1 LADPTTDQQNLAAA
15 IGEVSERLNVLVKEE
30 IALAK
35 AEMTIKLRR
44 AFVGVIVAITAG
56 LFLVFAVVYGLEGFA
71 WFLWA
76 EEPTGHG
83 LNFYWGFFTLAL
95 ILVLFGVLA
104 GALAYRVLSRNA
116 NPVPTMAIDEAR
128 KIRETV
134 ESHAEG
140 AR

>member
-1 LADPTTDQQNLAAA
+1 LADPTPDQESLATA
-15 IGEVSERLNVLVKEE
+15 IGEVSDRLGVLVREE
-30 IALAK
+30 IELAK

-56 LFLVFAVVYGLEGFA
+56 IFLVFAVVYALEGFA
-71 WFLWA
+71 WFLWF

-95 ILVLFGVLA
+95 ILILFGVLA
-104 GALAYRVLSRNA
+104 GALAYRVLSRNT

-134 ESHAEG
+134 ESGAEG
-140 AR
+140 RR